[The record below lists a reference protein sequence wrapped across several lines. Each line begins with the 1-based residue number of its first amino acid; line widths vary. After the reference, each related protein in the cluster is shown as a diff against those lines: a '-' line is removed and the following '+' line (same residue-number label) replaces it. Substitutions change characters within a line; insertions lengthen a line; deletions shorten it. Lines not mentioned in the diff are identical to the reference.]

1 MQTVENLTQEGHG
14 HTSSIQ
20 TSIKVKKCDSELS
33 SGKAAPNQLS
43 GDAALGGRASSNDQE
58 TMQINQH
65 GGVQQLRRNQPH
77 NFSNISEKSSI
88 MGDYGG
94 THTTHNSNQAKKS
107 RQGLGGGILG
117 IMGNNQQSQYD
128 HQ

>member
-1 MQTVENLTQEGHG
+1 VQR
-14 HTSSIQ
+14 
-20 TSIKVKKCDSELS
+20 VKKCDSEMS
-33 SGKAAPNQLS
+33 NVTAGGQQS
-43 GDAALGGRASSNDQE
+43 GDPALGGRTSSNDQE
-58 TMQINQH
+58 GNNTHSGI
-65 GGVQQLRRNQPH
+65 QQLRRNQPH

-117 IMGNNQQSQYD
+117 IMGSNQQQQD
-128 HQ
+128 AHHH